1 MVYNEDAYREVFPEV
16 KVLPVIE
23 KPAEHMIEE
32 EPEPEKITEPEKELI
47 VEAPQTVREGVN
59 DDTGSSDTTD

>member
-16 KVLPVIE
+16 KAEPVIE

-32 EPEPEKITEPEKELI
+32 EPELEKITEPEKELI
-47 VEAPQTVREGVN
+47 VEAPEQVQEGVN
-59 DDTGSSDTTD
+59 DDTGSSDPTD

>member
-1 MVYNEDAYREVFPEV
+1 MVYSEDAYREVFPEV
-16 KVLPVIE
+16 KIEPVIE
-23 KPAEHMIEE
+23 KTAEHMIED

-47 VEAPQTVREGVN
+47 VEAPEQVQKGTT

>member
-1 MVYNEDAYREVFPEV
+1 ME
-16 KVLPVIE
+16 PVIE

-47 VEAPQTVREGVN
+47 VEAPEQVQEGVN
-59 DDTGSSDTTD
+59 DDTGSSNTTD